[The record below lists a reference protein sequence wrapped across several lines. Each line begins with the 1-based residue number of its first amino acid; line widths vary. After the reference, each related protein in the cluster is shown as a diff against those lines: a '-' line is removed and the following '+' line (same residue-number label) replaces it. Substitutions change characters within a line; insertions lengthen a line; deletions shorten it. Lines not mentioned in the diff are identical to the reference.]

1 MSKEL
6 ESTLKPEDVISY
18 QPLILPVLKQNFMN
32 YCIIT
37 SNNGTGGP
45 ILLEV
50 LNKINNT
57 NTNVEDLS
65 LLNSFKSTQFGSL
78 KCINYLIYFMMICN
92 GLGDNW
98 NQNSGLQVSTTDAFD
113 LYVTIIRY
121 IILITYINDIR
132 FIIEIIL

>member
-6 ESTLKPEDVISY
+6 ESILKPDDVISY

-50 LNKINNT
+50 LSKINNT
-57 NTNVEDLS
+57 NTSNTYVEDLS
-65 LLNSFKSTQFGSL
+65 LLNSFKSTQL
-78 KCINYLIYFMMICN
+78 E
-92 GLGDNW
+92 
-98 NQNSGLQVSTTDAFD
+98 A
-113 LYVTIIRY
+113 
-121 IILITYINDIR
+121 
-132 FIIEIIL
+132 